1 MKPKAGEHLQCE
13 KSDGDDDDDD
23 DVEGCDY
30 VDGDD
35 NDDDG
40 DHRGGGHGD
49 DGDHNDAASAPLLL
63 RPPQVASC
71 TPSAAPS
78 LGSAA

>member
-1 MKPKAGEHLQCE
+1 MKPKASEHLQCE
-13 KSDGDDDDDD
+13 KSDGDGDD

-35 NDDDG
+35 NDDDDDYG
-40 DHRGGGHGD
+40 GGGHGD
-49 DGDHNDAASAPLLL
+49 DGDDNDAASAPLLL
-63 RPPQVASC
+63 RPLQVARC
-71 TPSAAPS
+71 TPSVAPS